1 MIEPISLTDIQSNK
15 LISKEIIM
23 TTIQNI
29 ENELFTLS
37 QVDSKDDIEY
47 RLGRIERILI
57 LHFYSTTSMKGNSS
71 EDRFKK
77 DKSEACMLKT
87 GDKVCIVQ
95 NSAFAKRW
103 AEEDVIQLDK
113 DYTVRARRK
122 ELEKQLEEAKE
133 VERLAEYQRHLIR
146 EQLKAEVRKEMMEV
160 WSSDDKDKILNAAT
174 KTARQEIDD
183 EVAHE
188 IKQDRVARAMAAEER
203 IKNSNTRGRQKA
215 HSLFANAGGA
225 PLSNGLNDFR
235 SWD

>member
-1 MIEPISLTDIQSNK
+1 
-15 LISKEIIM
+15 
-23 TTIQNI
+23 
-29 ENELFTLS
+29 
-37 QVDSKDDIEY
+37 
-47 RLGRIERILI
+47 
-57 LHFYSTTSMKGNSS
+57 
-71 EDRFKK
+71 
-77 DKSEACMLKT
+77 
-87 GDKVCIVQ
+87 
-95 NSAFAKRW
+95 
-103 AEEDVIQLDK
+103 
-113 DYTVRARRK
+113 
-122 ELEKQLEEAKE
+122 
-133 VERLAEYQRHLIR
+133 IR